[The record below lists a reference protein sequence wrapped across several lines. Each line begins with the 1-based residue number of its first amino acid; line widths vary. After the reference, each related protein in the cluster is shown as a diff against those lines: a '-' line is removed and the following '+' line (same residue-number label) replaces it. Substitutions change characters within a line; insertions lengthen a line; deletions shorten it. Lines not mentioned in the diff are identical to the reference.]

1 MENKSSY
8 YSNALSKYISKQGDS
23 YFTLDILHN
32 DVLLEPYFHNK
43 TNLFMS
49 NIKGEICNFLYIE
62 PGEITVDNIQSLVGQ
77 TVLYQYPSKY
87 SVSYHLRF
95 VRILSV
101 NQSKGTISLTSNFI
115 SSKDVLHEKI
125 SNLRR
130 RSSAYRIWIPTRLYI
145 KKMVEIVV

>member
-1 MENKSSY
+1 METETKY
-8 YSNALSKYISKQGDS
+8 YSSNLLNYISNQCDS
-23 YFTLDILHN
+23 YFKLDIMN
-32 DVLLEPYFHNK
+32 SDVLLEPHFSCNSPYYEQD
-43 TNLFMS
+43 
-49 NIKGEICNFLYIE
+49 IKGELCNFLYLDQ
-62 PGEITVDNIQSLVGQ
+62 PEITHENIQSLIGHI
-77 TVLYQYPSKY
+77 VLYQYPSRY
-87 SVSYHLRF
+87 SVDYHLRF

-101 NQSKGTISLTSNFI
+101 NTSNEIISLTSNFI